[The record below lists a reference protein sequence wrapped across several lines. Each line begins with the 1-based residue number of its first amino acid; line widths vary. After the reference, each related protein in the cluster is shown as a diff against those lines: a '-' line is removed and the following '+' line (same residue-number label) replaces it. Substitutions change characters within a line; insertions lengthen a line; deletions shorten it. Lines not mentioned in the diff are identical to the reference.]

1 MNISLNYGTMILF
14 TFRFSFKLLFDQAS
28 LGPMESPEE
37 LFSTLEEYE
46 RDWYIGLVT
55 EKGWHDSVLQE
66 KPFLFS
72 LGHDLAMVIA
82 RSRYFLHPFYTT
94 KISIDPSIDT
104 LPAAFSYP
112 VIEKLL
118 RVFKMTI

>member
-1 MNISLNYGTMILF
+1 MLPFKPVLF
-14 TFRFSFKLLFDQAS
+14 FTLRFSFKLLFDQAS
-28 LGPMESPEE
+28 LGPMESADE

-72 LGHDLAMVIA
+72 LGHDLAMVSSA
-82 RSRYFLHPFYTT
+82 RHTGLT
-94 KISIDPSIDT
+94 KH
-104 LPAAFSYP
+104 L
-112 VIEKLL
+112 
-118 RVFKMTI
+118 

>member
-1 MNISLNYGTMILF
+1 MVWF
-14 TFRFSFKLLFDQAS
+14 VFRFSFKLLFDQAS

-72 LGHDLAMVIA
+72 LGHDLAMVITHTSP
-82 RSRYFLHPFYTT
+82 RSHNVLC
-94 KISIDPSIDT
+94 
-104 LPAAFSYP
+104 
-112 VIEKLL
+112 
-118 RVFKMTI
+118 

>member
-1 MNISLNYGTMILF
+1 
-14 TFRFSFKLLFDQAS
+14 
-28 LGPMESPEE
+28 MESPEE

-72 LGHDLAMVIA
+72 LGHDLTMV
-82 RSRYFLHPFYTT
+82 T
-94 KISIDPSIDT
+94 KNT
-104 LPAAFSYP
+104 C
-112 VIEKLL
+112 
-118 RVFKMTI
+118 

>member
-1 MNISLNYGTMILF
+1 
-14 TFRFSFKLLFDQAS
+14 
-28 LGPMESPEE
+28 MESLEE

-72 LGHDLAMVIA
+72 LGHDLAMVSSQTACHI
-82 RSRYFLHPFYTT
+82 HCKPKK
-94 KISIDPSIDT
+94 KI
-104 LPAAFSYP
+104 
-112 VIEKLL
+112 
-118 RVFKMTI
+118 

>member
-1 MNISLNYGTMILF
+1 MVLF
-14 TFRFSFKLLFDQAS
+14 AFRFSFKLLFDQAS

-72 LGHDLAMVIA
+72 LGHDLAMVITCT
-82 RSRYFLHPFYTT
+82 SPYN
-94 KISIDPSIDT
+94 I
-104 LPAAFSYP
+104 LP
-112 VIEKLL
+112 KLQNIKVHL
-118 RVFKMTI
+118 LIPCVQLIHIQSLE

>member
-1 MNISLNYGTMILF
+1 
-14 TFRFSFKLLFDQAS
+14 
-28 LGPMESPEE
+28 MESPEE

-72 LGHDLAMVIA
+72 LGHDLAMVIRHTHPCLHSVSA
-82 RSRYFLHPFYTT
+82 IAFLMLSYTQPSFSVT
-94 KISIDPSIDT
+94 GIKLKCFKI
-104 LPAAFSYP
+104 A
-112 VIEKLL
+112 V
-118 RVFKMTI
+118 

>member
-1 MNISLNYGTMILF
+1 
-14 TFRFSFKLLFDQAS
+14 
-28 LGPMESPEE
+28 MESPEE

-72 LGHDLAMVIA
+72 LGHDLTMVTEHFILHLYVCNV
-82 RSRYFLHPFYTT
+82 SSLFSIFLF
-94 KISIDPSIDT
+94 ICWN
-104 LPAAFSYP
+104 
-112 VIEKLL
+112 
-118 RVFKMTI
+118 

>member
-1 MNISLNYGTMILF
+1 MLLF
-14 TFRFSFKLLFDQAS
+14 ALRFSFKLLFDQAS

-72 LGHDLAMVIA
+72 LGHDLTMVIRHNKA
-82 RSRYFLHPFYTT
+82 SFTP
-94 KISIDPSIDT
+94 
-104 LPAAFSYP
+104 
-112 VIEKLL
+112 KLQN
-118 RVFKMTI
+118 IQI

>member
-1 MNISLNYGTMILF
+1 MLLF
-14 TFRFSFKLLFDQAS
+14 ALRFSFKLLFDQAS

-72 LGHDLAMVIA
+72 LGHDLTMVI
-82 RSRYFLHPFYTT
+82 RHNKTSFTP
-94 KISIDPSIDT
+94 
-104 LPAAFSYP
+104 
-112 VIEKLL
+112 KLQN
-118 RVFKMTI
+118 IQI

>member
-1 MNISLNYGTMILF
+1 MFI
-14 TFRFSFKLLFDQAS
+14 FRFSFKLLFDQAS
-28 LGPMESPEE
+28 LGPMESADE

-72 LGHDLAMVIA
+72 LGHDLAMVISTQQSSLNA
-82 RSRYFLHPFYTT
+82 LSCRIF
-94 KISIDPSIDT
+94 
-104 LPAAFSYP
+104 
-112 VIEKLL
+112 
-118 RVFKMTI
+118 

>member
-1 MNISLNYGTMILF
+1 MKSRVGRVRHSSTDGELLQFKPVLF
-14 TFRFSFKLLFDQAS
+14 FTLRFSFKLLFDQAS
-28 LGPMESPEE
+28 LGPMESADE

-72 LGHDLAMVIA
+72 LGHDLAMVI
-82 RSRYFLHPFYTT
+82 STQHKGLT
-94 KISIDPSIDT
+94 KHS
-104 LPAAFSYP
+104 
-112 VIEKLL
+112 
-118 RVFKMTI
+118 

>member
-1 MNISLNYGTMILF
+1 MILF

-28 LGPMESPEE
+28 LGPMESPDE

-72 LGHDLAMVIA
+72 LGHDLAMVISTH
-82 RSRYFLHPFYTT
+82 RSSLTFCL
-94 KISIDPSIDT
+94 
-104 LPAAFSYP
+104 SY
-112 VIEKLL
+112 ITEKHTGIQS
-118 RVFKMTI
+118 K

>member
-1 MNISLNYGTMILF
+1 
-14 TFRFSFKLLFDQAS
+14 
-28 LGPMESPEE
+28 MESADE

-72 LGHDLAMVIA
+72 LGHDLAMVISTQA
-82 RSRYFLHPFYTT
+82 SFNTSEYECSSSNSLSKT
-94 KISIDPSIDT
+94 KSLIMRKI
-104 LPAAFSYP
+104 
-112 VIEKLL
+112 
-118 RVFKMTI
+118 

>member
-1 MNISLNYGTMILF
+1 
-14 TFRFSFKLLFDQAS
+14 
-28 LGPMESPEE
+28 MESPEE

-72 LGHDLAMVIA
+72 LGHDLAMVNA
-82 RSRYFLHPFYTT
+82 HMHACLHSVSATAFLKLHTAH
-94 KISIDPSIDT
+94 S
-104 LPAAFSYP
+104 FS
-112 VIEKLL
+112 VTGIKL
-118 RVFKMTI
+118 K

>member
-1 MNISLNYGTMILF
+1 MVLF
-14 TFRFSFKLLFDQAS
+14 VFRFSFKLLFDQAS

-37 LFSTLEEYE
+37 LFSILEEYE

-72 LGHDLAMVIA
+72 LGHDLAMVITHT
-82 RSRYFLHPFYTT
+82 RPSLHF
-94 KISIDPSIDT
+94 I
-104 LPAAFSYP
+104 
-112 VIEKLL
+112 LL
-118 RVFKMTI
+118 

>member
-1 MNISLNYGTMILF
+1 
-14 TFRFSFKLLFDQAS
+14 
-28 LGPMESPEE
+28 MESADE

-72 LGHDLAMVIA
+72 LGHDLAMVISTHGLTKHP
-82 RSRYFLHPFYTT
+82 RVQGESLNSVLYYCNTLRQQKNSSSCRNVLMLLHLV
-94 KISIDPSIDT
+94 S
-104 LPAAFSYP
+104 
-112 VIEKLL
+112 
-118 RVFKMTI
+118 